1 MRSSQCNAE
10 WRSGNA
16 ELLFVI
22 YRTLSENKKVLPIH
36 SVDSN
41 HEQMTEIPEPQ
52 SEIRNLRVAAIG
64 VGSLGRHHA
73 RNFAELLRERR
84 IGSVTVCDSNGEV
97 AAKVAADNGLDRSV
111 TDWRELLGS
120 VDAVSIATP
129 TETHCN
135 IAVPF
140 LESGVHVLV
149 EKPIALTLQEADKMI
164 AAAKGSGAKLMVGQL
179 ERFNPAMVALRP
191 HVTQPL
197 YFEIHRVS
205 PFPNRSL
212 DVDVVLDVMIHDLD
226 AVQWLVGEDV
236 KVTAI
241 HAVGIPVISDKVD
254 AANAR
259 IEFENGAVANITASR
274 IGTEKIRKTRF
285 YQTNAY
291 VVLDYATKFASLTS
305 LNPEAS
311 HPLLGISINRLEI
324 NDVEPL
330 RAEIKAFLDSIERDV
345 DPPVTG
351 ADGRRALALA
361 AGVLEKIDAHASRV
375 FAKSRD

>member
-1 MRSSQCNAE
+1 MS
-10 WRSGNA
+10 
-16 ELLFVI
+16 
-22 YRTLSENKKVLPIH
+22 
-36 SVDSN
+36 D
-41 HEQMTEIPEPQ
+41 IPNPQ
-52 SEIRNLRVAAIG
+52 SLTHSPRCAVIG

-73 RNFAELLRERR
+73 RNYAELAREGRVEM
-84 IGSVTVCDSNGEV
+84 IGVCDVDDDVV
-97 AAKVAADNGLDRSV
+97 AQVASDNDCEAFS
-111 TDWRELLGS
+111 DWRALLES
-120 VDAVSIATP
+120 VDIVSIATP
-129 TETHCN
+129 TETHCE
-135 IAVPF
+135 IACAF
-140 LESGVHVLV
+140 LKKGVHVLV
-149 EKPIALTLQEADKMI
+149 EKPIALTLSEADKMI
-164 AAAKGSGAKLMVGQL
+164 AAAAKSGSKLMVGQL

-191 HVTQPL
+191 HVTRPL

-226 AVQWLVGEDV
+226 AVQWLVGEDIGV
-236 KVTAI
+236 SSI

-305 LNPEAS
+305 LNPEAA
-311 HPLLGISINRLEI
+311 HPLLGISINRLKV

-330 RAEIKAFLDSIERDV
+330 RAEITAFLDSVEKDV
-345 DPPVTG
+345 DPPVSG
-351 ADGRRALALA
+351 EDGRRALALA
-361 AGVLEKIDAHASRV
+361 VGVLEKIDAHLVGVRRSMAQ
-375 FAKSRD
+375 

>member
-1 MRSSQCNAE
+1 MSQNPDPRSSS
-10 WRSGNA
+10 RK
-16 ELLFVI
+16 L
-22 YRTLSENKKVLPIH
+22 RT
-36 SVDSN
+36 
-41 HEQMTEIPEPQ
+41 
-52 SEIRNLRVAAIG
+52 AAIG

-73 RNFAELLRERR
+73 RNYADIAREGRVEMV
-84 IGSVTVCDSNGEV
+84 GVCDKNPET
-97 AAKVAADNGLDRSV
+97 AAEIAKASGSESY
-111 TDWRELLGS
+111 TDWRDLIGE
-120 VDAVSIATP
+120 VDVVSIATP
-129 TETHCN
+129 TETHCE
-135 IAVPF
+135 IACAF
-140 LESGVHVLV
+140 LENGVHALV
-149 EKPIALTLQEADKMI
+149 EKPISMTLAEADQMI
-164 AAAKGSGAKLMVGQL
+164 DAAAMSGAKLMVGQL

-191 HVTQPL
+191 HVTNPL

-236 KVTAI
+236 KVEAV

-285 YQTNAY
+285 FQPHAY

-305 LNPEAS
+305 LSPNAV
-311 HPLLGISINRLEI
+311 HPLLGISVNRLEI

-330 RAEIKAFLDSIERDV
+330 RAEILGFLDSIKKGTE
-345 DPPVTG
+345 PPVSG
-351 ADGRRALALA
+351 ADGRRALAMA
-361 AGVLEKIDAHASRV
+361 VGVLEKIEAHRNRLDV
-375 FAKSRD
+375 

>member
-1 MRSSQCNAE
+1 
-10 WRSGNA
+10 
-16 ELLFVI
+16 L
-22 YRTLSENKKVLPIH
+22 
-36 SVDSN
+36 
-41 HEQMTEIPEPQ
+41 
-52 SEIRNLRVAAIG
+52 
-64 VGSLGRHHA
+64 
-73 RNFAELLRERR
+73 
-84 IGSVTVCDSNGEV
+84 
-97 AAKVAADNGLDRSV
+97 LDR
-111 TDWRELLGS
+111 

-129 TETHCN
+129 TETHCE
-135 IAVPF
+135 IACAF
-140 LESGVHVLV
+140 LEKGIHALV
-149 EKPIALTLQEADKMI
+149 EKPIALTLNEADKMI
-164 AAAKGSGAKLMVGQL
+164 AAAAKSGVKLMVGQL

-191 HVTQPL
+191 HVTKPL

-236 KVTAI
+236 KVSAI

-305 LNPEAS
+305 LNPDAS

-330 RAEIKAFLDSIERDV
+330 RAEITAFLDSVETGST
-345 DPPVTG
+345 PPVSG
-351 ADGRRALALA
+351 EDGRRALALA
-361 AGVLEKIDAHASRV
+361 VGVLDRIEAHRSLLNI
-375 FAKSRD
+375 